1 MKKLFNNKI
10 GLKQIFVSLKK
21 EMSSL
26 SFSRNPELKN
36 SRLDPAVRRISAASS
51 VLLNPTLQSEINEPT
66 DSNVKENKVISSSS
80 QPSSSRLLEQGR
92 EEEIRTESAI
102 DQLNRIQDEFAPG
115 TRLVG
120 EERRGFNF
128 KKGNK
133 KEQVK
138 NQTQLKRNCN
148 ELRNHFLQLMIQIRR
163 LNFTKIGNSFGGPSH
178 FDLYSPYLYCTACT
192 T

>member
-1 MKKLFNNKI
+1 
-10 GLKQIFVSLKK
+10 
-21 EMSSL
+21 MSSL

-51 VLLNPTLQSEINEPT
+51 VLLNPTLQSAINAPT
-66 DSNVKENKVISSSS
+66 DSNKNKVISSSS
-80 QPSSSRLLEQGR
+80 QTSSSRLLEQGR
-92 EEEIRTESAI
+92 EVEIRTESAI

-133 KEQVK
+133 KEQV
-138 NQTQLKRNCN
+138 N
-148 ELRNHFLQLMIQIRR
+148 
-163 LNFTKIGNSFGGPSH
+163 
-178 FDLYSPYLYCTACT
+178 
-192 T
+192 